1 MTDQIEIIDH
11 DSWAYNLPKT
21 RTAGKITVGD
31 IPGVLPFSGVRN
43 PLTTSSTSQKVALT
57 YRTAANNFV
66 PKVGAAESLAEAA
79 VAHEALSSGK
89 FYDVEFQPVRFQ
101 YKHPDGGVHW
111 HTIDLR
117 LTLRNGLACFVF
129 VRNAT
134 SLSKPQTIAE
144 ITAIRQ
150 AAPRA
155 EAHKFIVIDADGYN
169 RARRDNLRRMH
180 HFTCF
185 EPDPSADALVQ
196 AAAYDLK
203 TLWRVSDLFNVI
215 DLPNGVIMKSCL
227 RLIARGAL
235 KANMNTVIGANSR
248 LWRAAK

>member
-1 MTDQIEIIDH
+1 MTDKIEIIEH

-21 RTAGKITVGD
+21 RTAGKITIGD

-43 PLTTSSTSQKVALT
+43 PLTTSSTSQSVALT

-79 VAHEALSSGK
+79 VAHEALSSGR
-89 FYDVEFQPVRFQ
+89 FYDVEFQPVRFP
-101 YKHPDGGVHW
+101 YEHPDGGMHW
-111 HTIDLR
+111 HTIDFR
-117 LTLRNGLACFVF
+117 FTLPNGLMCFGF

-134 SLSKPQTIAE
+134 SLLKPQTIAE

-180 HFTCF
+180 HFACF
-185 EPDPSADALVQ
+185 EPDPSADALVE

-203 TLWRVSDLFNVI
+203 TLWRVSDLFNVV
-215 DLPNGVIMKSCL
+215 DLPNGTIMKSCL

-235 KANMNTVIGANSR
+235 KANMNAVIGAQSR
-248 LWRAAK
+248 IWSAAK